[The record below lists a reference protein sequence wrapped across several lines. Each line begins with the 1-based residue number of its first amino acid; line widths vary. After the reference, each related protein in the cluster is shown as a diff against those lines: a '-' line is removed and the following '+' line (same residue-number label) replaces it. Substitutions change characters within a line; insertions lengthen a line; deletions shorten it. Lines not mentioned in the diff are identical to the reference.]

1 MPLIANYWNRGV
13 RIFNPTLYLQG
24 DDGRYLRFGTAVFTR
39 GTLDPES

>member
-24 DDGRYLRFGTAVFTR
+24 DDARSLRYGTSGLNF
-39 GTLDPES
+39 